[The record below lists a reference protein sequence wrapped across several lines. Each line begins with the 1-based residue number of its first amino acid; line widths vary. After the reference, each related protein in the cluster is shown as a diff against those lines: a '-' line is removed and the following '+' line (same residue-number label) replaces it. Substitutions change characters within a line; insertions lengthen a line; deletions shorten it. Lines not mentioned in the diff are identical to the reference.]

1 MIIARSSV
9 DLIVKAKDDA
19 FETAVRVLGESRE
32 LVVAAKQ
39 CEIDALKAQLS
50 TAEAALKYERARADA
65 LVDRLLVRD
74 AKVAAVAPAAVAA
87 AVESDIALGK
97 KRDEVQK
104 IFDNLATVGAEP
116 PPGEPRAF
124 TFAGGGKGVSTG

>member
-1 MIIARSSV
+1 MIITRATL
-9 DLIVKAKDDA
+9 DLIIAARDMAFQTAVKA
-19 FETAVRVLGESRE
+19 LGESRE

-39 CEIDALKAQLS
+39 CEIDSLKSRVESL
-50 TAEAALKYERARADA
+50 EAALKYERARADA

-87 AVESDIALGK
+87 ATEKDLAEGK
-97 KRDEVQK
+97 KRAVLTE
-104 IFDNLATVGAEP
+104 IFDKLAETGQEP

-124 TFAGGGKGVSTG
+124 EFAGGGQAVTR